1 MKEYKIVGEHL
12 TKQYKNRKVVND
24 VSMHVVNG
32 EIYGLVGPNGAGKS
46 TMLKMLLNLTK
57 PDMGEFTIDGVS
69 VQKNGYQTLRKVGAM
84 KDIHEQNAAYIEIET
99 DNAEKAGYILDEI
112 LQIKQ
117 FRVISDG
124 IIQVF
129 DLSKSGKEISSALM
143 KYGIGVESIQKK
155 QNSLEEFFFKT
166 TRRSLAYRR

>member
-69 VQKNGYQTLRKVGAM
+69 VQKMVIRHYVRL
-84 KDIHEQNAAYIEIET
+84 EQ
-99 DNAEKAGYILDEI
+99 L
-112 LQIKQ
+112 
-117 FRVISDG
+117 
-124 IIQVF
+124 
-129 DLSKSGKEISSALM
+129 
-143 KYGIGVESIQKK
+143 
-155 QNSLEEFFFKT
+155 
-166 TRRSLAYRR
+166 